1 MAGQRSI
8 QPPGSA
14 RTNLARP
21 TPAAEQ
27 SLTIDTVL
35 LGAHISTAGGVPAA
49 PGRAKAVG
57 ATAMQIFTKMA
68 NQWRERECEAEE
80 CAAFREGI
88 ADSLVRAISAH
99 DSYLINLASPKDDLR
114 ARSLQSFTTE
124 LRRCDALGLD
134 YLVSHPGNYMD
145 DRDSGIAR
153 NADSISAG
161 LAAVPG
167 TTLLLLETTAG
178 SGTALGA
185 TFDELYAIID
195 RIAPEVRGRVG
206 VCMDTCHIYA
216 AGYDIVKDYDGV
228 MRRFDDTIGL
238 SRLHMMHLNDS
249 KHGLGTRKDRHALIA
264 EGELGEEPFRRVMND
279 PRLEKVAKVIETPK
293 GNDAEATDRSML
305 ERLRSYIE

>member
-1 MAGQRSI
+1 LSDDR
-8 QPPGSA
+8 
-14 RTNLARP
+14 
-21 TPAAEQ
+21 
-27 SLTIDTVL
+27 VL

-80 CAAFREGI
+80 CTAFREGM
-88 ADSLVRAISAH
+88 ADTLVRATSAH

-114 ARSLQSFTTE
+114 ARSLASFTAE

-145 DRDSGIAR
+145 DRESGIAR

-161 LAAVPG
+161 LVAAPG
-167 TTLLLLETTAG
+167 KTMLLLETTAG

-185 TFDELYAIID
+185 TFGELYEIMD
-195 RIAPEVRGRVG
+195 RIAPEVRDRVG
-206 VCMDTCHIYA
+206 VCMDTCHVYA
-216 AGYDIVKDYDGV
+216 AGYDIVRDYEGV
-228 MRRFDDTIGL
+228 MSQFDDTLGL
-238 SRLHMMHLNDS
+238 TRLRMMHLNDS
-249 KHGLGTRKDRHALIA
+249 KHGLGTHKDRHALIA
-264 EGELGEEPFRRVMND
+264 EGELGEDPFRHVMND
-279 PRLEKVAKVIETPK
+279 PRLADVAKVIETPK
-293 GNDAEATDRSML
+293 GNDAEVTDRSML